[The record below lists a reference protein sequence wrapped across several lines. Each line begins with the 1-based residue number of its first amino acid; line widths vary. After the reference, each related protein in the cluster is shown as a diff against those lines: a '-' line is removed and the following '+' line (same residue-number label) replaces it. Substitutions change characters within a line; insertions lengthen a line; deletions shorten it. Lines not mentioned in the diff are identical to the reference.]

1 VDLVI
6 AVYRKLKRK
15 VEKKLL
21 EIHRQQLLRE
31 VKGGEALCLA
41 GKIKL
46 IYPENLTLGRNVYIG
61 CDAYINCKGGV
72 TIGEHTILSRRV
84 VIYSYDH
91 NFKRCTSLPF
101 DSESVKRPVHIGCYV
116 WVGMNVT
123 ITPGTIIGDGAI
135 IGMGTVV
142 SGNIPE
148 NAIVVSAQ
156 TRIVGYRDEE
166 HTKKLVQE
174 GQFYDVYWT
183 GEE

>member
-1 VDLVI
+1 MDLVV
-6 AVYRKLKRK
+6 AVYRKVKRK

-21 EIHRQQLLRE
+21 EIHRQHLLKD

-46 IYPENLTLGRNVYIG
+46 IYPENITLGRNVYIG
-61 CDAYINCKGGV
+61 GDAYINCKGGV
-72 TIGEHTILSRRV
+72 TIGDHTVLSRRV

-91 NFKRCTSLPF
+91 NFKRCRCLPF
-101 DSESVKRPVHIGCYV
+101 DKEVVERPVHIGRYV

-123 ITPGTIIGDGAI
+123 ITPGTKIGDGAI

-166 HTKKLVQE
+166 QTKKLVQE

-183 GEE
+183 REE